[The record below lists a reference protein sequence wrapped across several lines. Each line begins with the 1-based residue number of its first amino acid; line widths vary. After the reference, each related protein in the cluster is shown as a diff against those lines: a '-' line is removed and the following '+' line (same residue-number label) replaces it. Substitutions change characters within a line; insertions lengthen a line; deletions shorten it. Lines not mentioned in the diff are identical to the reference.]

1 MHGAHLAVR
10 IYPSAFGSPLLQGA
24 TRFRDSSTMSIYS
37 LGMNVLLYH
46 LIIIQFHIGEM
57 TELYSVG
64 VNEGYWDYVG

>member
-1 MHGAHLAVR
+1 
-10 IYPSAFGSPLLQGA
+10 
-24 TRFRDSSTMSIYS
+24 MSIYS

-64 VNEGYWDYVG
+64 VKEGYWDYVG